1 MNATACIQEMSHL
14 SKTLRV
20 STHGTILTNRHELQL
35 TETCVFGLLHIRV
48 MQSNHAF
55 NDSAGNWIAFLF
67 GATFNLVTH
76 MIDSGPA
83 SYLVHAIAGGII
95 CLMFKM
101 VGDLFT
107 PLVQRLGIRIMR
119 WLEGKLF

>member
-1 MNATACIQEMSHL
+1 M
-14 SKTLRV
+14 
-20 STHGTILTNRHELQL
+20 TNVIFQR
-35 TETCVFGLLHIRV
+35 LHICA
-48 MQSNHAF
+48 MQNNHAF

-76 MIDSGPA
+76 MLDSGPA

-95 CLMFKM
+95 CLLFKL

-107 PLVQRLGIRIMR
+107 PLVQRLGVRITR
-119 WLEGKLF
+119 WLEGKMF